1 MSWQHPPEALL
12 QRFVDG
18 DLGEQHAVSVAL
30 HIDDCPECAARAVA
44 MDPLSA
50 VFAATSDPVI
60 PADLTHGIMDAA
72 RQRQPPGPEPAIAVG
87 LLTLSALVL
96 FIGGDIAGLFV
107 RGAATLSAAFTVLG
121 ATLSQVGLPSM
132 PTAIPAISPATW
144 ALLASVMLVMS
155 VASVRRM
162 EARRQQ

>member
-1 MSWQHPPEALL
+1 MSWEHPPEALL

-44 MDPLSA
+44 LDPMSPA
-50 VFAATSDPVI
+50 FAAATEPAI
-60 PADLTHGIMDAA
+60 PADLTDGILDIA
-72 RQRQPPGPEPAIAVG
+72 RQRQAPGPEPAIAVG
-87 LLTLSALVL
+87 LITLSALVL

-107 RGAATLSAAFTVLG
+107 RGAATLSAAVTVLG
-121 ATLSQVGLPSM
+121 ATLSQVGLPTM
-132 PTAIPAISPATW
+132 PTAIPVISPATW